1 MGASARGRI
10 IPDKRETGNVIVFKV
25 GARESSILKIRA
37 KPYEIEAML
46 IPIKAY
52 NNKESRNPAIFT
64 LKPNG
69 MATNVIRMH

>member
-10 IPDKRETGNVIVFKV
+10 MPDSKETGSVIVFNV
-25 GARESSILKIRA
+25 GASESSILKIRA
-37 KPYEIEAML
+37 KPYEIDAMV

-52 NNKESRNPAIFT
+52 SNRESKNPAAFT

-69 MATNVIRMH
+69 MATNVIKVH